1 MKRFSLHSCSVFSMK
16 RFDDHGFA
24 SSSTNSFID
33 RSNGDLV
40 ESTSRR
46 VGMFLFNIFFFFY
59 VAIHRTDLFL
69 RGFFFLYSSMKLY
82 CYVQNKLLSSPLGC

>member
-40 ESTSRR
+40 DFSSCGN
-46 VGMFLFNIFFFFY
+46 VSLQHFFFY

-69 RGFFFLYSSMKLY
+69 RGFFS
-82 CYVQNKLLSSPLGC
+82 CILL

>member
-1 MKRFSLHSCSVFSMK
+1 MKC
-16 RFDDHGFA
+16 FDDHGFA

-46 VGMFLFNIFFFFY
+46 VGMFLFNISFFMSQFTGLTYFYGVFCFLVFFFETLLL
-59 VAIHRTDLFL
+59 RTE
-69 RGFFFLYSSMKLY
+69 
-82 CYVQNKLLSSPLGC
+82 

>member
-1 MKRFSLHSCSVFSMK
+1 MK

-46 VGMFLFNIFFFFY
+46 VGMFLFNISFFMSQFTGLTYFYGVFCFLVFFFETLLL
-59 VAIHRTDLFL
+59 RTE
-69 RGFFFLYSSMKLY
+69 
-82 CYVQNKLLSSPLGC
+82 

>member
-1 MKRFSLHSCSVFSMK
+1 MK

-33 RSNGDLV
+33 RSNRDLV

-46 VGMFLFNIFFFFY
+46 VGMFLFNISFFMSQFTGLTYFYGVFCFLVFFFETLLL
-59 VAIHRTDLFL
+59 RTE
-69 RGFFFLYSSMKLY
+69 
-82 CYVQNKLLSSPLGC
+82 

>member
-1 MKRFSLHSCSVFSMK
+1 MKRFSLRSCSVFSMK

-40 ESTSRR
+40 ESISRR
-46 VGMFLFNIFFFFY
+46 VGMFLFNISFFMSQFTGLTYFYGVFCFLVFFFETLLL
-59 VAIHRTDLFL
+59 RTE
-69 RGFFFLYSSMKLY
+69 
-82 CYVQNKLLSSPLGC
+82 

>member
-1 MKRFSLHSCSVFSMK
+1 MK

-46 VGMFLFNIFFFFY
+46 VGMFLFDISFFMSQFTGLTYFYGVFCFLVFFFETLLL
-59 VAIHRTDLFL
+59 RTE
-69 RGFFFLYSSMKLY
+69 
-82 CYVQNKLLSSPLGC
+82 